1 MNPLKKAK
9 AVLNSSVKFMA
20 DVTYPVRHP
29 RRATI
34 AAFQKFLP
42 PLSRTEKEALES
54 GTVGWDG
61 ELIGGHPNWNKLFEL
76 NKPAFTPE
84 EQAFLD
90 GPVQKLC
97 DMIDNWQIAH
107 DKDLPPAVWQFMKDN
122 GFFGL
127 EVPTEH
133 GGLGFSSQLH
143 SAVVMKVSS
152 RNLAAG
158 VTVGVPNSL
167 GPAELIH
174 KYGTDDQKHTY
185 LPRLAKGE
193 EIPCFAL
200 TEPGAGSDAGS
211 IEARGV
217 LFMDG
222 DKLSIRLNFE
232 KRYIT
237 LAPISTLAGLAFKLE
252 DPENLLGRGQKDL
265 GITVA
270 MIKRDTPGL
279 EMGARHQ
286 PMDLPFMNGTLK
298 GTNVVIP
305 ADMIIGGPERA
316 GEGWKML
323 MECLAIGRAL
333 SLPAMGAAGA
343 QFSAYTTGAY
353 SRVRRQFNSPI
364 GKFEG
369 VEEVLGR
376 MAGLTYMMN
385 AARLATLQM
394 VDQGQSPAIPSAI
407 LKYHL
412 TENMRK
418 LVNDAMDVH
427 GGKAIINGPHN
438 YYNELYKG
446 IPVAI
451 TVEGANIMT
460 RNLIIFG
467 QGSVR
472 AHPYLLREINA
483 ANDTDY
489 KRGFANLVKTLACH
503 VGNAVRSSFKSL
515 GLGITNSRMARI
527 PKGVHKETRRYY
539 QHVNRLCAA
548 FNFASDAT
556 LGTLGGAV
564 KFRERTS
571 ARLGDVYSNLYL
583 ASTALWHFEKSG
595 AKKEDL
601 PLVHWACT
609 HALYEAEK
617 ALDDLLRNHPNRA
630 VGVGLRPI
638 LFPTGTKLQKPDDKM
653 DRAAADVLREP
664 GPARDNLTSNLYKPT
679 NPQEPLFK
687 LEEAFRLSIETEALE
702 KKLGG
707 AVKKGVLPSDLT
719 RTQLV
724 DAAAAKGVLDE
735 SEAGKLR
742 KMDSLRRDIVMVDSF
757 EPTKISGTKA
767 PVPKPW
773 N

>member
-1 MNPLKKAK
+1 MLKKIK
-9 AVLNSSVKFMA
+9 DFAVKTGYA
-20 DVTYPVRHP
+20 IRHP

-34 AAFQKFLP
+34 AAFKKFLP

-61 ELIGGHPNWNKLFEL
+61 ELISGHPNWDKLFEL
-76 NKPAFTPE
+76 KKPEFTAE

-97 DMIDNWQIAH
+97 DMIDTWQVGF
-107 DKDLPPAVWQFMKDN
+107 DKDLPPEVWQFMKDN

-127 EVPTEH
+127 EVPKEH

-152 RNLAAG
+152 RNIAAG

-174 KYGTDDQKHTY
+174 KYGTDEQKEHY
-185 LPRLAKGE
+185 LPRLAKGVDV
-193 EIPCFAL
+193 PCFAL

-211 IEARGV
+211 IEARGT

-222 DKLSIRLNFE
+222 NKLSVRLNFE

-252 DPENLLGRGQKDL
+252 DPDNLLGRGQKDL

-298 GTNVVIP
+298 GKDVVIP

-323 MECLAIGRAL
+323 MECLSVGRAL

-353 SRVRRQFNSPI
+353 SRVRRQFNTSI
-364 GKFEG
+364 NKFEG
-369 VEEVLGR
+369 IEEVMGR

-385 AARLATLQM
+385 GARLATLQM
-394 VDQGQSPAIPSAI
+394 VDQGQAPAIPSAI

-412 TENMRK
+412 TENMRT
-418 LVNDAMDVH
+418 LVNDAMDIH

-472 AHPYLLREINA
+472 AHPYLLKEINA
-483 ANDTDY
+483 ANDPDY
-489 KRGFANLVKTLACH
+489 KKGFSALTRTLAVH
-503 VGNAVRSSFKSL
+503 VGNAIKSKAKSF
-515 GLGITNSRMARI
+515 GLGITRGRLAKV
-527 PKGVHKETRRYY
+527 PKGVHKDTRRYY
-539 QHVNRLCAA
+539 QQINRLCAA

-556 LGTLGGAV
+556 LGTLGGTL

-571 ARLGDVYSNLYL
+571 ARLGDVFSNLYM
-583 ASTALWHFEKSG
+583 ASTALWYFEKMG
-595 AKKEDL
+595 ANKEDL
-601 PLVHWACT
+601 PLLHWACNN
-609 HALYEAEK
+609 ALYKAEQ
-617 ALDDLLRNHPNRA
+617 ALDDLLRNHPNRF
-630 VGVGLRPI
+630 VGAALRPVI
-638 LFPTGTKLQKPDDKM
+638 FPTGKVHKKPDDKM
-653 DRAAADVLREP
+653 DRAAAEVLCTP
-664 GPARDNLTSNLYKPT
+664 GEARDRLTANLYKPT
-679 NPQEPLFK
+679 NPNEPLFK
-687 LEEAFRLSIETEALE
+687 LEEAFRLSIETEGLE
-702 KKLGG
+702 RKLGS
-707 AVKKGVLPSDLT
+707 AVKKGVLPSELT
-719 RTQLV
+719 RAQLL
-724 DAAAAKGVLDE
+724 DAAQSAGVLNE
-735 SEAGKLR
+735 GEMAAMR
-742 KMDSLRRDIVMVDSF
+742 RMDSLRRDIVMVDSF
-757 EPTKISGTKA
+757 DPSTISGNKA
-767 PVPKPW
+767 PAPKPW

>member
-1 MNPLKKAK
+1 MRKF
-9 AVLNSSVKFMA
+9 VLNTFKK
-20 DVTYPVRHP
+20 
-29 RRATI
+29 I
-34 AAFQKFLP
+34 LP
-42 PLSRTEKEALES
+42 PLSRTESEALES

-61 ELIGGHPNWNKLFEL
+61 ELISGHPNWDKLFEL
-76 NKPAFTPE
+76 QKPAFTAE

-97 DMIDNWQIAH
+97 DMLDNWQIAF
-107 DKDLPPAVWQFMKDN
+107 DQDMPPEAWQFMKDN

-127 EVPTEH
+127 EIPKED

-152 RNLAAG
+152 RNIAAG

-174 KYGTDDQKHTY
+174 KYGTEDQKKNY

-193 EIPCFAL
+193 EVPCFAL
-200 TEPGAGSDAGS
+200 TEPNAGSDAGS
-211 IEARGV
+211 IEARGT

-222 DKLSIRLNFE
+222 NKLSIRLNFE

-237 LAPISTLAGLAFKLE
+237 LAPIATLAGLAFKLE
-252 DPENLLGRGQKDL
+252 DPENLLGRGKDL

-270 MIKRDTPGL
+270 MLKRGTPGL
-279 EMGARHQ
+279 EMGARHH

-298 GTNVVIP
+298 GTDVVID

-316 GEGWKML
+316 GQGWKML
-323 MECLAIGRAL
+323 MECLAVGRSL
-333 SLPAMGAAGA
+333 SLPAMGASGA
-343 QFSAYTTGAY
+343 QFAAYTSGAY

-376 MAGLTYMMN
+376 MAGMTYLMN
-385 AARLATLQM
+385 SARLATLQM
-394 VDQGQSPAIPSAI
+394 VDQGQKPAIPSAI

-412 TENMRK
+412 TEGMRT
-418 LVNDAMDVH
+418 LVNDAMDLH

-438 YYNELYKG
+438 YYNELYRG

-472 AHPYLLREINA
+472 AHPYLLKEINA
-483 ANDTDY
+483 ASEPDEKKAFNTLV
-489 KRGFANLVKTLACH
+489 GTLFAH
-503 VGNAVRSSFKSL
+503 IGNTVRSTMKSL
-515 GLGITNSRMARI
+515 GLGITRSRFASV
-527 PKGVHKETRRYY
+527 PKGVDKATRRYY
-539 QHVNRLCAA
+539 QQINRLCAS
-548 FNFASDAT
+548 FNFAADAT
-556 LGTLGGAV
+556 LGTLGGTV

-571 ARLGDVYSNLYL
+571 ARLGDVFSNLYM
-583 ASTALWHFEKSG
+583 ASTALWNFEKSG
-595 AKKEDL
+595 CPKEDL

-609 HALYEAEK
+609 HALYQAEQ
-617 ALDDLLRNHPNRA
+617 ALDDLLRNHPSRV
-630 VGVGLRPI
+630 VGVGLRPFI
-638 LFPTGTKLQKPDDKM
+638 FPTGKQMKKPDDKM

-664 GPARDNLTSNLYKPT
+664 GPARDRLTANLYKPT
-679 NPQEPLFK
+679 NPSEPLFK
-687 LEEAFRLSIETEALE
+687 LEEAFRLSLETDELE
-702 KKLGG
+702 KKLGKAIKNG
-707 AVKKGVLPSDLT
+707 ELARDLTRVQLIDAAAEKGVLT
-719 RTQLV
+719 
-724 DAAAAKGVLDE
+724 
-735 SEAGKLR
+735 AGEIETIKR
-742 KMDSLRRDIVMVDSF
+742 MDSLRHDIVMVDSF
-757 EPTKISGTKA
+757 DPTKISGNKA
-767 PVPKPW
+767 PKARLW

>member
-1 MNPLKKAK
+1 MRKL
-9 AVLNSSVKFMA
+9 VLNTFK
-20 DVTYPVRHP
+20 
-29 RRATI
+29 
-34 AAFQKFLP
+34 KFLP

-76 NKPAFTPE
+76 NKPEFTAE

-97 DMIDNWQIAH
+97 DMIDNWQVAY
-107 DKDLPPAVWQFMKDN
+107 DKDLPPEVWQFMKDN

-127 EVPTEH
+127 EVPKEH

-152 RNLAAG
+152 RNIAAG

-174 KYGTDDQKHTY
+174 KYGTDEQKEHY
-185 LPRLAKGE
+185 LPRLAKGVDV
-193 EIPCFAL
+193 PCFAL

-211 IEARGV
+211 IEARGT

-222 DKLSIRLNFE
+222 NKLSVRLNFE

-252 DPENLLGRGQKDL
+252 DPDNLLGRGQKDL

-298 GTNVVIP
+298 GKDVVIP

-323 MECLAIGRAL
+323 MECLSVGRAL

-353 SRVRRQFNSPI
+353 SRVRRQFNTSI
-364 GKFEG
+364 NKFEG
-369 VEEVLGR
+369 IEEVMGR

-394 VDQGQSPAIPSAI
+394 VDQGQAPAIPSAI

-412 TENMRK
+412 TENMRL
-418 LVNDAMDVH
+418 LVNDAMDIH
-427 GGKAIINGPHN
+427 GGKSIINGPHN

-472 AHPYLLREINA
+472 AHPYLLKEINA
-483 ANDTDY
+483 ANDANQ
-489 KRGFANLVKTLACH
+489 KKGFGTLVKTLACH
-503 VGNAVRSSFKSL
+503 VGNAIKSMGKSI
-515 GLGITNSRMARI
+515 GLGVSRGRMASV
-527 PKGVHKETRRYY
+527 PKGVDKETRRYY
-539 QHVNRLCAA
+539 QQINRLAA
-548 FNFASDAT
+548 SFNFAADAT
-556 LGTLGGAV
+556 LGTLGGTL

-571 ARLGDVYSNLYL
+571 ARLGDVFSNLYM
-583 ASTALWHFEKSG
+583 ASTALWYFEKMG
-595 AKKEDL
+595 ANKEDL

-609 HALYEAEK
+609 NALYKAEQ
-617 ALDDLLRNHPNRA
+617 ALDELLSNHPSRA
-630 VGVGLRPI
+630 VGVALRPVI
-638 LFPTGTKLQKPDDKM
+638 FPTGKVHSKPTDKM
-653 DRAAADVLREP
+653 DRAAAEVLTTP
-664 GPARDNLTSNLYKPT
+664 GPARDRLTANLYKPT
-679 NPQEPLFK
+679 NPNEPLFK
-687 LEEAFRLSIETEALE
+687 LEEAFKLSIETEGLE
-702 KKLGG
+702 RKLGS
-707 AVKKGVLPSDLT
+707 AVKKGALPSELT
-719 RTQLV
+719 RAQLL
-724 DAAAAKGVLDE
+724 DAAATAGVLTE
-735 SEAGKLR
+735 GELASLR
-742 KMDSLRRDIVMVDSF
+742 KMDALRRDVVMVDSF
-757 EPTKISGTKA
+757 DPTTISGNKA
-767 PVPKPW
+767 PTPKPW